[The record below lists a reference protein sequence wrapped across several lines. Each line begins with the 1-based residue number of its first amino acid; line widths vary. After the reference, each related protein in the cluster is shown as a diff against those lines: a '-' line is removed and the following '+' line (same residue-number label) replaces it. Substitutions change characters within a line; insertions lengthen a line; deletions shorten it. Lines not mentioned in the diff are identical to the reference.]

1 MGKERV
7 GGSNGNQGPMNVW
20 EGLAAASDNDGEQQP
35 SGVEGYSDVQDD
47 ETQELG
53 RPMTPRRLNAIRDK
67 ITEVYN
73 AYLEEAA
80 RQRAENKAP
89 IDGEGLHTKEV
100 LQTAQAAIEEKYL
113 ERMRKVVA
121 PLVKSDKL
129 SDAIMYQFIGDLNMR
144 RGQGRL
150 SSYEI
155 SVSDLVVGIAEDN
168 SRRRKEVLRNVMDLK
183 HGNPDI
189 WVPKLDESLLKAYLV
204 DSDVTLPEDAHCPA
218 IQIPWG
224 ILQQN
229 NDNAARWYVAGMLG
243 LYVHRGIIS
252 SQYGLRI
259 KDKKGFNSVPVKEIY
274 IESDCGGFTFPENID
289 DRINS

>member
-1 MGKERV
+1 M
-7 GGSNGNQGPMNVW
+7 
-20 EGLAAASDNDGEQQP
+20 AAASTNDGEQQP

-53 RPMTPRRLNAIRDK
+53 RPMTPRRLNAIRDE

-89 IDGEGLHTKEV
+89 TDGEGLHIKEV

-113 ERMRKVVA
+113 ERLRKVIA

-129 SDAIMYQFIGDLNMR
+129 SDAIMYQFIGDLNVR
-144 RGQGRL
+144 RGQGGL
-150 SSYEI
+150 SFYEI
-155 SVSDLVVGIAEDN
+155 SVSDLVVRIAEDN

-183 HGNPDI
+183 HGNPNI
-189 WVPKLDESLLKAYLV
+189 WVPKLDESLPKAYLV
-204 DSDVTLPEDAHCPA
+204 GSDVTLPEDAHCPA
-218 IQIPWG
+218 IQVPCG

-243 LYVHRGIIS
+243 LYVHEGIIS

-259 KDKKGFNSVPVKEIY
+259 KDKKGFNNVPVKVIY
-274 IESDCGGFTFPENID
+274 IESDCGGFTFPENATNRLD
-289 DRINS
+289 S

>member
-1 MGKERV
+1 MSIDRIGEN
-7 GGSNGNQGPMNVW
+7 NGDQGPMSPW
-20 EGLAAASDNDGEQQP
+20 GRSAAALNNYGEQQP

-53 RPMTPRRLNAIRDK
+53 RPMTPRRLNAIRDE
-67 ITEVYN
+67 ITKVRNE
-73 AYLEEAA
+73 YLEEVA
-80 RQRAENKAP
+80 RQWDP
-89 IDGEGLHTKEV
+89 TDGEGLHTKEA
-100 LQTAQAAIEEKYL
+100 LQTAQAAINEKYL

-121 PLVKSDKL
+121 PLVESDKL
-129 SDAIMYQFIGDLNMR
+129 SDAIMYQFIGDLNVR
-144 RGQGRL
+144 RGQGGL

-189 WVPKLDESLLKAYLV
+189 WVPKLDESLPKAYLV
-204 DSDVTLPEDAHCPA
+204 GSDVT
-218 IQIPWG
+218 
-224 ILQQN
+224 
-229 NDNAARWYVAGMLG
+229 MLG
-243 LYVHRGIIS
+243 LYVHEGIIS

-274 IESDCGGFTFPENID
+274 IESACGGFTFPEHID

>member
-1 MGKERV
+1 MSIDRID
-7 GGSNGNQGPMNVW
+7 GNSGDQVPMNSW
-20 EGLAAASDNDGEQQP
+20 EGLAAASTNDGEQQP
-35 SGVEGYSDVQDD
+35 SGTEGYSDIQDD

-53 RPMTPRRLNAIRDK
+53 RPMTPQRLNAIYDE
-67 ITEVYN
+67 ITKVRNE
-73 AYLEEAA
+73 YLEEVT

-89 IDGEGLHTKEV
+89 TDGEDLHTKEAV
-100 LQTAQAAIEEKYL
+100 QAAQAAIDEKYL

-121 PLVKSDKL
+121 PLVESDKL

-168 SRRRKEVLRNVMDLK
+168 SRRRKEVLQNVMDLE
-183 HGNPDI
+183 HGDPDI
-189 WVPKLDESLLKAYLV
+189 WVPKLDKSLPKAYLV
-204 DSDVTLPEDAHCPA
+204 GSDVALPEDAHCPA
-218 IQIPWG
+218 IQVPCG

-243 LYVHRGIIS
+243 LYVH
-252 SQYGLRI
+252 
-259 KDKKGFNSVPVKEIY
+259 
-274 IESDCGGFTFPENID
+274 
-289 DRINS
+289 

>member
-1 MGKERV
+1 MSIDRIGGNNGDQDPMSPWER
-7 GGSNGNQGPMNVW
+7 
-20 EGLAAASDNDGEQQP
+20 LAAASDNYSEQQP
-35 SGVEGYSDVQDD
+35 SGVEGYSDAQDD

-53 RPMTPRRLNAIRDK
+53 RPMTPRRLNAICDE
-67 ITEVYN
+67 ITKVRNEYLGEV
-73 AYLEEAA
+73 A
-80 RQRAENKAP
+80 RRRAENKAP
-89 IDGEGLHTKEV
+89 TDGEDLHTKEA

-113 ERMRKVVA
+113 ERMRKAVA
-121 PLVKSDKL
+121 PLVESDKL

-168 SRRRKEVLRNVMDLK
+168 SRRRKEVLQNVMDLK
-183 HGNPDI
+183 HGNPNI
-189 WVPKLDESLLKAYLV
+189 WVPKLDESLPKAYLV
-204 DSDVTLPEDAHCPA
+204 GSDVTLPEDAHCPA
-218 IQIPWG
+218 IQVPCG

-243 LYVHRGIIS
+243 LYVHEGIIS

-259 KDKKGFNSVPVKEIY
+259 KDKKGFNDVPVKVIY
-274 IESDCGGFTFPENID
+274 IESDCGGFTFPENATNRLD
-289 DRINS
+289 S

>member
-1 MGKERV
+1 M
-7 GGSNGNQGPMNVW
+7 
-20 EGLAAASDNDGEQQP
+20 AAASNNYGEQQP
-35 SGVEGYSDVQDD
+35 SGVEGYSDAQDD

-53 RPMTPRRLNAIRDK
+53 GTMTPRRLNAICDE
-67 ITEVYN
+67 ITKVRNE
-73 AYLEEAA
+73 YLEEVA

-89 IDGEGLHTKEV
+89 TDGEGPYTKEAV
-100 LQTAQAAIEEKYL
+100 QTTQAAIKEKYL
-113 ERMRKVVA
+113 ERMREVIA
-121 PLVKSDKL
+121 PLVESDKL

-168 SRRRKEVLRNVMDLK
+168 SRRRKEVLRNVMDLD
-183 HGNPDI
+183 GDPNI
-189 WVPKLDESLLKAYLV
+189 WVPKLDESLPKAYLV
-204 DSDVTLPEDAHCPA
+204 GSDVTLPEDAHCPA
-218 IQIPWG
+218 IQVPCG

-229 NDNAARWYVAGMLG
+229 NDNAARGYVAGMLG
-243 LYVHRGIIS
+243 LYVHEGIIS

-274 IESDCGGFTFPENID
+274 IESDCGGFSFSEDATD
-289 DRINS
+289 HLDS

>member
-1 MGKERV
+1 MGKERI
-7 GGSNGNQGPMNVW
+7 GGDSSNQGQGLTGPW
-20 EGLAAASDNDGEQQP
+20 EGLAVASTNDGEQQP
-35 SGVEGYSDVQDD
+35 DGVEGYSDVQDD

-53 RPMTPRRLNAIRDK
+53 RPMTPRRLNAIRDE

-89 IDGEGLHTKEV
+89 TDGEGLHTKEV

-121 PLVKSDKL
+121 PLVESDKL
-129 SDAIMYQFIGDLNMR
+129 SDAIMYQFIGDLNMW

-168 SRRRKEVLRNVMDLK
+168 SRRRKEVLQNVMDLE
-183 HGNPDI
+183 HGNP
-189 WVPKLDESLLKAYLV
+189 
-204 DSDVTLPEDAHCPA
+204 
-218 IQIPWG
+218 
-224 ILQQN
+224 N
-229 NDNAARWYVAGMLG
+229 NLG
-243 LYVHRGIIS
+243 AEVR
-252 SQYGLRI
+252 
-259 KDKKGFNSVPVKEIY
+259 
-274 IESDCGGFTFPENID
+274 
-289 DRINS
+289 

>member
-1 MGKERV
+1 MSIDRID
-7 GGSNGNQGPMNVW
+7 GNSGDQGPMDLW
-20 EGLAAASDNDGEQQP
+20 ERLAVASTNDGEQQP
-35 SGVEGYSDVQDD
+35 DGVEGYSGAQDD

-53 RPMTPRRLNAIRDK
+53 GPMTPRRLNAIRNE
-67 ITEVYN
+67 ITKVRNE
-73 AYLEEAA
+73 YLEEVA
-80 RQRAENKAP
+80 RRRAENKAP
-89 IDGEGLHTKEV
+89 TDGEGPYTKEA
-100 LQTAQAAIEEKYL
+100 LQTAQAAIKEKYS
-113 ERMRKVVA
+113 ERMQKVVA
-121 PLVKSDKL
+121 SLVESDKL
-129 SDAIMYQFIGDLNMR
+129 SDAIMYQFIGDLNVR

-189 WVPKLDESLLKAYLV
+189 WVPKLDESLPKAYLV
-204 DSDVTLPEDAHCPA
+204 GSDVTLPEDAHCPA
-218 IQIPWG
+218 IQVPWG

-243 LYVHRGIIS
+243 LYVHEGIIS

-259 KDKKGFNSVPVKEIY
+259 KDKKGFNDVPVKVIY
-274 IESDCGGFTFPENID
+274 IESDCGGFTFPENATNRLD
-289 DRINS
+289 S

>member
-1 MGKERV
+1 MGERV
-7 GGSNGNQGPMNVW
+7 GEDGGDQGSTILLDR
-20 EGLAAASDNDGEQQP
+20 LAAVSNNYGEQQP
-35 SGVEGYSDVQDD
+35 SGTEGYSDIQDD

-53 RPMTPRRLNAIRDK
+53 RPMTPRRLNAICDE
-67 ITEVYN
+67 ITKVRNE
-73 AYLEEAA
+73 YLEEVT

-89 IDGEGLHTKEV
+89 TDGEGPYTKEA
-100 LQTAQAAIEEKYL
+100 LQAVQDAINEKYL

-121 PLVKSDKL
+121 PLVESDKL
-129 SDAIMYQFIGDLNMR
+129 SDAIMYRFIGDLNMR

-150 SSYEI
+150 SSYKI

-168 SRRRKEVLRNVMDLK
+168 SRRRKEVLRNVIDLE
-183 HGNPDI
+183 HGDPDI
-189 WVPKLDESLLKAYLV
+189 WVPKLDESLPKAYLV
-204 DSDVTLPEDAHCPA
+204 DSDVTLPEDTHCPA

-229 NDNAARWYVAGMLG
+229 NDDETRGYVAGMLG
-243 LYVHRGIIS
+243 VYTHGGIIS

-259 KDKKGFNSVPVKEIY
+259 RDKKGFNSVPVKEIY

>member
-1 MGKERV
+1 MSIDRIGEN
-7 GGSNGNQGPMNVW
+7 NGDQGPMSPW
-20 EGLAAASDNDGEQQP
+20 GRSAAALNNYGEQQP

-53 RPMTPRRLNAIRDK
+53 RPMTPRRLNAIRDE
-67 ITEVYN
+67 ITKVRNE
-73 AYLEEAA
+73 YLEEVA
-80 RQRAENKAP
+80 RQWDP
-89 IDGEGLHTKEV
+89 TDGEGLHTKEA
-100 LQTAQAAIEEKYL
+100 LQTAQAAINEKYL

-121 PLVKSDKL
+121 PLVESDKL
-129 SDAIMYQFIGDLNMR
+129 SDAIMYQFIGDLNVR
-144 RGQGRL
+144 RGQGGL

-189 WVPKLDESLLKAYLV
+189 WVPKLDESLPKAYLV
-204 DSDVTLPEDAHCPA
+204 GSDVTLPEDAHCPA
-218 IQIPWG
+218 IQVPCG

-229 NDNAARWYVAGMLG
+229 NDNAARGYVAGMLG
-243 LYVHRGIIS
+243 LYVHEGIIS